1 MARDIQRHKRPKLFS
16 PAVTRQ
22 EQKLAVSDPVSLS
35 RLSDT
40 NVLSTSSFR
49 YDQPGTGLKSTQELP
64 VEWSKFEKHTFF
76 NSAQSKLN
84 IAFDRVV
91 NHYPFQGTEKQVEA
105 FEDSLTGYEKYILDI
120 FPKNNGYLFFSGTS
134 KSENPEGGFSEKL
147 GTYISV
153 IDSAGSQ
160 FPLFSKNITGNA
172 VINPGTKSV
181 SLEMQLFIPSKL
193 NDNQIVCQKRVE
205 NNHAITLAVSESQSS
220 RNCKLIFSV
229 NSGSAMLF
237 TSASIEKGKFN
248 HVCATFDRRSGVNG
262 LKLYLSESLVSSS
275 SSTYEMG
282 SLSTNNTRFIIGSGS
297 SFSVTKGKLPATDT
311 GDIDVFTPVQTLSG
325 ALDDFRFFHGIRTLD
340 QQKQYGNRSIYASKD
355 LKLYFKFNEPTGSFN
370 VDNVVLDSSGNSLHT
385 RISNFKYSL
394 RNTGSVSGPM
404 TAEDIN
410 RCPILFPSY
419 KSVKSL
425 NVHLLASASNYDN
438 NNPNLVTK
446 LIPIHYLLEGEWEQ
460 GLSSLH
466 GQMNDAYTG
475 ASIPGSGKIGS
486 AQYLTAFLL
495 VWAKFFDEMKL
506 FIDYFSNVTSI
517 DYDSVNSAPDKFLP
531 FIASYYGFTL
541 PSIFSN
547 TNPLQ
552 FIRGENIK
560 DSYSRSVH
568 SLSYVQNQIWRRI
581 LINLNE
587 IVLSK
592 GTVYSIKSL
601 IRAAGIDPDGILTVR
616 EYGGPTKRTL
626 NNSRQSRTEVASILS
641 FSGSLANMPKGTL
654 SPQGFSNNYPH
665 IISPFL
671 SSSRI
676 EVGYPKIAG
685 SFVKK
690 KEYYPHGIS
699 NNKSDGLHTSGS
711 WTYEGIYKFK
721 SLRTGSYGTFQSGAR
736 IHVSGSGAPS
746 STHSVLAN
754 LVIYSGSQNSITSS
768 GSELRLY
775 VRPSISTTNEP
786 VLKLALT
793 GVHIFDGNLWNVSF
807 GRQRSDE
814 PITNSTGSYFEGT
827 VGVVSSSYFLRCAR
841 SSFGEIKEI
850 FNTSKYFKETS
861 DGNSSNDMFQS
872 INSTYNTSGAFT
884 VIGSQSLNSTPQYF
898 LNDSS
903 LSNIHREVNF
913 EGDVSQMRFW
923 SKALDL
929 NEWSEHVRSFKS
941 LGVKDP
947 LVNFNFETYQ
957 TGSFQKI
964 RFDVSTDQKNTDT
977 DANGNIILSDFSQ
990 NNLNITGSGFESSKS
1005 VIKPETFYYS
1015 IFSPSFDVAQ
1025 TDNKVRIRSYQD
1037 PKYLKD
1043 RDYAS
1048 TAPVYE
1054 VPRSEEPDDD
1064 TRFTVEYSSV
1074 RALNEDIMRL
1084 FGDLNFFDDAL
1095 GRPNLLFDEF
1105 YPDLDQ
1111 LRKIYF
1117 KRLTGKLDIQVF
1129 FSMFKWFDTALGSLI
1144 EQLVPKKAKFLG
1156 VNFVVESHVLE
1167 RNRFRY
1173 LFDEIYLL
1181 ALERNTDR
1189 GNLFLSQVVGTMK
1202 KY

>member
-1 MARDIQRHKRPKLFS
+1 MARNIHKHTRPKLFS
-16 PAVTRQ
+16 PAVTRL
-22 EQKLAVSDPVSLS
+22 ETKLAISDPITLS
-35 RLSDT
+35 KLSDT
-40 NVLSTSSFR
+40 NVESTSSFR

-64 VEWSKFEKHTFF
+64 IDWSSFENHTFF
-76 NSAQSKLN
+76 NSAQSKVN
-84 IAFDRVV
+84 VAFNRIV
-91 NHYPFQGTEKQVEA
+91 NHYPFQGTEKEIEA
-105 FEDSLTGYEKYILDI
+105 FEDSLTGYEKYILDV

-134 KSENPEGGFSEKL
+134 KSENPEGGFLEKL

-153 IDSAGSQ
+153 LDSAGSQ
-160 FPLFSKNITGNA
+160 FPLFSKNRTGES
-172 VINPGTKSV
+172 VINPGIKSL
-181 SLEMQLFIPSKL
+181 SFEMQLFIPDQV
-193 NDNQIVCQKRVE
+193 NDNQIICQRRVA
-205 NNHAITLAVSESQSS
+205 NNQAITLALSKSQSS

-229 NSGSAMLF
+229 NSGSAKLF
-237 TSASIEKGKFN
+237 TSSSIEKGTFN

-275 SSTYEMG
+275 STTYDMG
-282 SLSTNNTRFIIGSGS
+282 NLSTNKSRFIIGSGS
-297 SFSVTKGKLPATDT
+297 SFSVTKGILPPMGS
-311 GDIDVFTPVQTLSG
+311 GDVEIFTPAQTLSG
-325 ALDDFRFFHGIRTLD
+325 ALDEFRIFHDIRTLD
-340 QQKQYGNRSIYASKD
+340 QQRQYGNKSIYASND

-370 VDNVVLDSSGNSLHT
+370 IDDASLDSSGNSLHT
-385 RISNFKYSL
+385 RISNFTYGL
-394 RNTGSVSGPM
+394 RNTGSISNPM

-419 KSVKSL
+419 KTVKSL
-425 NVHLLASASNYDN
+425 NVHLLASASNYDDR
-438 NNPNLVTK
+438 NPNLITR

-460 GLSSLH
+460 GLSSLA
-466 GQMNDAYTG
+466 GQMNDAYT
-475 ASIPGSGKIGS
+475 ATSIPGSGKIGT

-495 VWAKFFDEMKL
+495 VWAKFFDELKL
-506 FIDYFSNVTSI
+506 FIDYFSTVTGI
-517 DYDSVNSAPDKFLP
+517 DYDSSNSAPDKFLP

-547 TNPLQ
+547 TDPLQ

-560 DSYSRSVH
+560 DSYSKSAH
-568 SLSYVQNQIWRRI
+568 SLSYVQNQVWRRI

-587 IVLSK
+587 IIQSK
-592 GTVYSIKSL
+592 GTVYSIKAL
-601 IRAAGIDPDGILTVR
+601 IRSAGIDPDGILTIR

-626 NNSRQSRTEVASILS
+626 NNSRQSRTEVASILT
-641 FSGSLANMPKGTL
+641 FSGSLASVSSSL
-654 SPQGFSNNYPH
+654 SAQGFANNYPH
-665 IISPFL
+665 IVSPFL
-671 SSSRI
+671 SSSRV
-676 EVGYPKIAG
+676 EVGYPRAVG

-690 KEYYPHGIS
+690 QKHYPHGIS
-699 NNKSDGLHTSGS
+699 NNSSDGLYTSGS

-721 SLRTGSYGTFQSGAR
+721 MLRTGSYSTFQSVAR
-736 IHVSGSGAPS
+736 IHSSGTSAPS

-754 LVIYSGSQNSITSS
+754 LVIHSGSQNSLTSS
-768 GSELRLY
+768 GSDLKLY
-775 VRPSISTTNEP
+775 IRPSIGSTSEP

-793 GVHIFDGNLWNVSF
+793 GVHIFDGNLWNISF
-807 GRQRSDE
+807 GRRRSDQ
-814 PITNSTGSYFEGT
+814 PITNATGSYFEGT
-827 VGVVSSSYFLRCAR
+827 VGTLSSSYFLRCAR
-841 SSFGEIKEI
+841 SSFGEIKDI
-850 FNTSKYFKETS
+850 FYESKYFNETS
-861 DGNSSNDMFQS
+861 TGNQTDNMFQTINSS
-872 INSTYNTSGAFT
+872 YNTSGGFV
-884 VIGSQSLNSTPQYF
+884 VIGSQSLNTAPQYF

-903 LSNIHREVNF
+903 LNSIHREVKF

-923 SKALDL
+923 SKALTIT
-929 NEWSEHVRSFKS
+929 EWRSHVRSFKS
-941 LGVKDP
+941 LGVEDP
-947 LVNFNFETYQ
+947 LINFNFETYQ

-964 RFDVSTDQKNTDT
+964 RFDVSTDQRVTETDS
-977 DANGNIILSDFSQ
+977 DGNIMLKDFSQ
-990 NNLNITGSGFESSKS
+990 NNLNMTGSGFEVSTD

-1025 TDNKVRIRSYQD
+1025 TDNKVRVRSYQN
-1037 PKYLKD
+1037 PKYLKE

-1084 FGDLNFFDDAL
+1084 FGTLDFFDDAL

-1111 LRKIYF
+1111 MRKVYF
-1117 KRLTGKLDIQVF
+1117 KRLTGKLDIHTF

-1173 LFDEIYLL
+1173 LFDDIYLL

-1189 GNLFLSQVVGTMK
+1189 GNLFLSQVAGTMK
-1202 KY
+1202 KF